1 MRTMLPMTRPEP
13 RELDAASDLLSR
25 LAREHGLAN
34 LRHGADPGEIVAD
47 VDADRGYFAVV
58 AFEDAVEGRLGWR
71 PDVVPSDALGARP
84 SGPIGAGDTHAA

>member
-1 MRTMLPMTRPEP
+1 MLSMTRPEP

-25 LAREHGLAN
+25 LAREHGLAS
-34 LRHGADPGEIVAD
+34 LRHGADPGEIIAD

-71 PDVVPSDALGARP
+71 PDVVPSGARGACP
-84 SGPIGAGDTHAA
+84 AGQIGAGDTHTA